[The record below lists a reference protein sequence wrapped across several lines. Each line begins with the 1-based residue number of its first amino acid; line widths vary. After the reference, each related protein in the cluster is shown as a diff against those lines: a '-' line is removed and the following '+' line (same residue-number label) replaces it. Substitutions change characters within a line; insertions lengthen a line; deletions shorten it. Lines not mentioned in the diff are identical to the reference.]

1 MSNRQKLKDLK
12 LLRDHVSNSNNAT
25 TSSSTN
31 DDDAS
36 MSLTPSK
43 GKNGKKNSSS
53 STFALQV
60 LLARIDAEILHLE
73 TPNKT
78 RAASTFN
85 TNRSNSSHA
94 TSTST
99 STKGSTRTDTKHEPF
114 SVILSTIR
122 VIFLDIPMTLLF
134 LFLTLSI
141 LIQQYYNHYVS
152 PTIDAANWIH
162 NDYERLQHEFTYY
175 SRECDSSD
183 ITATSVQTVKLD
195 PLKHKAQD
203 AVDNFMIH
211 GMTLF
216 PSLLDSETA
225 TELRTYISRRNEEL
239 TDDEVIPLDGPANR
253 LSFGI
258 HANEHPS
265 VAKALE
271 QLSSNTLLEE
281 SLERMLGIDPAV
293 AEITAIS
300 VAPGAEPQG
309 WHSDVKE
316 LGNSLKYA
324 QTFTHS
330 YSIFIPLQDVT
341 PEMGATELCPG
352 TQYCADQNL
361 HDLCVR
367 HGFQAAGSRP
377 EEIWKVGDG
386 LAMDQRMWHR
396 GSAYKGTGQ
405 HRIVF
410 IITFISRPAFGV
422 DQRQLSHGTYFHI
435 HPHMYGHTFRDL
447 KHASVSM
454 SWPFAPLRSLGL
466 WKPPNANWGWDW
478 VTTSATRIANYQ
490 NGYQFG
496 DLMDFVDH
504 PIGLMIPHWLH
515 GSMVDDD
522 DSGGWQLYFKE
533 TFDNFVYLGMAIY
546 GVVLFLALGVILSLD
561 VAEGFQHGRIGSFVR
576 RMLVVNGIILLLSYQ
591 AVLKVKSTTYAQS
604 VEDGTIFANPFLQKP
619 IGSIAEKVLN
629 ARLMGLDLTSAPK
642 LTTIPEKRDILF
654 GNRFDSKNIGY
665 YSNFLNYHPGNMEWR
680 KLLGLYSRLDK
691 DYSGLPSVFRQQV
704 EYVVKKHVESSGR
717 MLTQNVFG
725 EWTVMD
731 EDDVRNAID
740 RGLVTGVD
748 TLLAALDK
756 AIAIVSADAR
766 HKPPLSGSRSIQVE
780 TLRNLDKWKLI
791 IAPTRNGNDAP
802 SKEYKKPK
810 ITNSLL
816 RTSLSEKRSIPN
828 TCSKSKNESKRQHKL
843 AKSSDSEV
851 KVGDM
856 VLANFRGTGNYLPA
870 RVIYKEYKHYGV
882 VKFNVGEGVYMDR
895 DKGGERSNEYLKNVK
910 PYTVIKEG
918 DLVAIMSRECDR
930 CPITFEAGTIIKCF
944 PDMICDV
951 RYDSGEMEEVH
962 KDDIA
967 LRFEN

>member
-12 LLRDHVSNSNNAT
+12 LLRDHVSNANNAT
-25 TSSSTN
+25 TSNTL
-31 DDDAS
+31 DAIL
-36 MSLTPSK
+36 SLTPSK
-43 GKNGKKNSSS
+43 GKNGKKNSFS

-60 LLARIDAEILHLE
+60 LRARIDAEILHLE

-78 RAASTFN
+78 SRAT
-85 TNRSNSSHA
+85 SHA
-94 TSTST
+94 TTT
-99 STKGSTRTDTKHEPF
+99 RGSSSASTDTKHKPF

-183 ITATSVQTVKLD
+183 ITATSVQAVKLD

-225 TELRTYISRRNEEL
+225 TELRTYISNRNKEL
-239 TDDEVIPLDGPANR
+239 KDDEVIPLDGPANR

-281 SLERMLGIDPAV
+281 SMEKMLGADPAV

-316 LGNSLKYA
+316 LGNGLKYA

-352 TQYCADQNL
+352 TQYCADGNL

-377 EEIWKVGDG
+377 EEIWKTGDG

-396 GSAYKGTGQ
+396 GSGYRGTGQ

-422 DQRQLSHGTYFHI
+422 DHRQLSHGTYFHI

-478 VTTSATRIANYQ
+478 VTTSATRIANDQ
-490 NGYQFG
+490 NGYRFD

-522 DSGGWQLYFKE
+522 DGDGDDDSGGWQLYFKE
-533 TFDNFVYLGMAIY
+533 TFENFVYLGIAIY
-546 GVVLFLALGVILSLD
+546 GVVLFIVLGMMLTLD
-561 VAEGFQHGRIGSFVR
+561 VVEGFQHGRIGSFLR
-576 RMLVVNGIILLLSYQ
+576 RILVVNGIILLLSYQ
-591 AVLKVKSTTYAQS
+591 AVLRVKSTTYAQS

-642 LTTIPEKRDILF
+642 LTTVPDKRDILF

-665 YSNFLNYHPGNMEWR
+665 YSNFLNYHPGNIEWR
-680 KLLGLYSRLDK
+680 KVLGLYSRLDQ
-691 DYSGLPSVFRQQV
+691 DYSGLPCVFRQQV
-704 EYVVKKHVESSGR
+704 QSVVKEHVESSGR

-740 RGLVTGVD
+740 RSLVTGVD

-780 TLRNLDKWKLI
+780 TLRNLDKWKVV
-791 IAPTRNGNDAP
+791 IAPMRNNNIAP

-816 RTSLSEKRSIPN
+816 RTSLTTIKSIP
-828 TCSKSKNESKRQHKL
+828 KSKNESKRQYKL
-843 AKSSDSEV
+843 AKGSVSEV

-856 VLANFRGTGNYLPA
+856 VLANFRGTRNYLPA
-870 RVIYKEYKHYGV
+870 RIIYKEYKHYGV
-882 VKFNVGEGVYMDR
+882 VKFNVVEGVYKDR
-895 DKGGERSNEYLKNVK
+895 DNGGERSNEYLKNVK
-910 PYTVIKEG
+910 PYAVVKEG
-918 DLVAIMSRECDR
+918 DLVAVMSRECDR
-930 CPITFEAGTIIKCF
+930 CPIAFEAGTIIRCF

-951 RYDSGEMEEVH
+951 RYDEGDKEEVH
-962 KDDIA
+962 KNDIA
-967 LRFEN
+967 LRFEF